1 MAKSGIIGMEQL
13 LAKLSRMPGAIS
25 QGIQRAALQTAIK
38 AQKDAQNNAPVGK
51 FSQSGGNGS
60 VSLRAGIHAKVE
72 KKGNVTTGIV
82 ESTAP
87 HSAYVEFGTGKAGAG
102 NQAGTSPNVRVRHS
116 QGPWK
121 HPKNPKPGYRQIQT
135 DYWTYPAGNG
145 KFYSTRG
152 YRARP
157 FLYPAAKDNE
167 RTFSHLLQKEVRKVL
182 RGVAK

>member
-1 MAKSGIIGMEQL
+1 MDRL

-72 KKGNVTTGIV
+72 KKGDTIIGIV

-87 HSAYVEFGTGKAGAG
+87 HSAYVEFGTGKVGAG
-102 NQAGTSPNVRVRHS
+102 NQNGVSPNVSVTHS

-121 HPKNPKPGYRQIQT
+121 HPKKPKPGYRQIQT

-167 RTFSHLLQKEVRKVL
+167 QTFASIVKKELKNAVK
-182 RGVAK
+182 GGG

>member
-1 MAKSGIIGMEQL
+1 MAKSGIIGMDQL
-13 LAKLSRMPGAIS
+13 LSKLSRMSGAIA

-51 FSQSGGNGS
+51 FAQSGGNGS

-72 KKGNVTTGIV
+72 KKGDVTTGIV

-87 HSAYVEFGTGKAGAG
+87 HSGYVEHGTGPIGAANHAGI
-102 NQAGTSPNVRVRHS
+102 SPNARVSYSH
-116 QGPWK
+116 GPWK
-121 HPKNPKPGYRQIQT
+121 HPKTPKKGYRQIQT
-135 DYWTYPAGNG
+135 NYWTYPAGNG

-167 RTFSHLLQKEVRKVL
+167 QTFAAIVKKELQNAVK
-182 RGVAK
+182 GGG

>member
-1 MAKSGIIGMEQL
+1 MAEKGIIGMDRL
-13 LAKLSRMPGAIS
+13 LSRLSSLPGEI
-25 QGIQRAALQTAIK
+25 RAAIRQGVQQTAIK

-51 FSQSGGNGS
+51 FAQSGGNGS
-60 VSLRAGIHAKVE
+60 VSLRAGIRAKTEE
-72 KKGNVTTGIV
+72 KGDTVIGLV

-87 HSAYVEFGTGKAGAG
+87 HSVYVEFGTGKAGAG
-102 NQAGTSPNVRVRHS
+102 SQAGTSPNVRVSHS

-167 RTFSHLLQKEVRKVL
+167 KTFSALVQKEIKKAL
-182 RGVAK
+182 KGGG

>member
-1 MAKSGIIGMEQL
+1 MAKGGIIGMESL
-13 LAKLSRMPGAIS
+13 MAKLSSMPGAIA
-25 QGIQRAALQTAIK
+25 QGIQRAAQQTAIK

-51 FSQSGGNGS
+51 FAQSGGNGS
-60 VSLRAGIHAKVE
+60 VSLRSGIHAKVE
-72 KKGNVTTGIV
+72 RKGNTTVGIV

-87 HSAYVEFGTGKAGAG
+87 HSVYVEFGTGKAGSGNSAG
-102 NQAGTSPNVRVRHS
+102 ASPNVRVSHS

-152 YRARP
+152 YKARP

-167 RTFSHLLQKEVRKVL
+167 QTFASAVKAEIKKAVK
-182 RGVAK
+182 GGG